1 MLHLNTPLKNNTMKM
16 TWMKTGLFV
25 FALAALVACGESNTE
40 TTEDATMEMEESTE
54 MSTEEMPAME
64 EAEVPAAEAPAATSP
79 KETSATVQDD
89 SKAPQEVKN
98 IQPAGSTAKKLQEQ
112 PAEEAAPAKTS
123 ERN

>member
-1 MLHLNTPLKNNTMKM
+1 MKM
-16 TWMKTGLFV
+16 TWMKTGLLV

-40 TTEDATMEMEESTE
+40 TTEETPMEMEESTE
-54 MSTEEMPAME
+54 MSNEEMPVME
-64 EAEVPAAEAPAATSP
+64 EAEVPAAEEAPATTSTQ
-79 KETSATVQDD
+79 KESSSSVQDD
-89 SKAPQEVKN
+89 SKGPQEVKN